1 MYIYLEEGQVLEEAL
16 LKKMEEAAGVLFEKE
31 GVDGERAEIS
41 LTLVSLE
48 EIRELNRDYRDVD
61 KETDVLSFP
70 QFEGVEDMLTNMVYE
85 NAHKLYGKELPE
97 IVEARIQKE
106 LKSIIGNGY
115 AVIYY
120 IAEELVKK
128 SNSDG
133 FLVGSRGSV
142 GSSFVA
148 TMSGI
153 TEVNPLKPHYLC
165 TNPDCCYSDFI
176 FISWRFR
183 WFYCL

>member
-70 QFEGVEDMLTNMVYE
+70 QFEGVEDMPEFGELCLGDVVICRDKVE
-85 NAHKLYGKELPE
+85 EQAKEFGHSFERELIYLFVHSMLHLLGYDHME
-97 IVEARIQKE
+97 EDEKAVMRAKEEEVMKVIQLE
-106 LKSIIGNGY
+106 
-115 AVIYY
+115 
-120 IAEELVKK
+120 
-128 SNSDG
+128 
-133 FLVGSRGSV
+133 R
-142 GSSFVA
+142 
-148 TMSGI
+148 
-153 TEVNPLKPHYLC
+153 
-165 TNPDCCYSDFI
+165 
-176 FISWRFR
+176 
-183 WFYCL
+183 